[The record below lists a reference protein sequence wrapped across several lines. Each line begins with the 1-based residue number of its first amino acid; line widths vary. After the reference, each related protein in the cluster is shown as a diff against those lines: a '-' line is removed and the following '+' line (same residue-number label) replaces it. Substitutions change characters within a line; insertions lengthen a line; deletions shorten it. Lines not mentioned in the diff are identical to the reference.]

1 LEGTCAVATLPA
13 NRVRKVKRRGNRK
26 VKKGEEKLREGKK
39 YVMRFFIAKVKFSL
53 AEIQLKYKV
62 VQR

>member
-1 LEGTCAVATLPA
+1 MLKLRMVKKRG
-13 NRVRKVKRRGNRK
+13 RKGKRR
-26 VKKGEEKLREGKK
+26 EEKVREGKK
-39 YVMRFFIAKVKFSL
+39 DVMRFFIAKVKFSL